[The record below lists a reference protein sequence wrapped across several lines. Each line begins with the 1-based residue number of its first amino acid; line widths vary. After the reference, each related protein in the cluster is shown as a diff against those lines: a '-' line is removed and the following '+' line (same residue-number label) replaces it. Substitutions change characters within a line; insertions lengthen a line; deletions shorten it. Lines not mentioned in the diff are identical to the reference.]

1 MLPRRHILDVWE
13 AAGAKQDK
21 LLMCTGTLVVDA
33 LKYINND
40 PKRDHLVEALELNEF
55 ICYMN
60 PSIRPNNLALLFHVA
75 SDLLG
80 LLLYGIPKKRRN
92 TIEALEV
99 VDYSSRNVSY
109 PVIEVWRF
117 FRNRIGSKRAKQP
130 NVIEGFISK
139 IRIETDI
146 VERFPFVD
154 DIFRSSKNSLKSW
167 LDPLS
172 RYYEKQELDIADLY
186 EKWSSLWLCEGT
198 KEGLVMN
205 MVQRLATQ
213 VRQDYRVVLD
223 PQRLA
228 ASILENPDV
237 NREEN
242 EAFSRLYREGIDLL
256 LSI

>member
-1 MLPRRHILDVWE
+1 MLPRRHILDIWE

-60 PSIRPNNLALLFHVA
+60 PSLRPNNLALLFHVA

-92 TIEALEV
+92 TIEALEI

-146 VERFPFVD
+146 VERSPFVD

-172 RYYEKQELDIADLY
+172 RFYEKQELDIADLY

-242 EAFSRLYREGIDLL
+242 DTFSRLYREGIDLL

>member
-1 MLPRRHILDVWE
+1 LLPRRHILDIWE
-13 AAGAKQDK
+13 TAGATQDR
-21 LLMCTGTLVVDA
+21 LLMSTGTLVVDA

-40 PKRDHLVEALELNEF
+40 PKRDHLVEALDLNEF

-60 PSIRPNNLALLFHVA
+60 PSIRPNNLALLFHVT

-92 TIEALEV
+92 SIEALEV

-117 FRNRIGSKRAKQP
+117 FRNRIGSKRGKQP
-130 NVIEGFISK
+130 NVIDGFISK
-139 IRIETDI
+139 IRIETDT

-154 DIFRSSKNSLKSW
+154 DIFRSSRNGLEAW

-172 RYYEKQELDIADLY
+172 RFYERGAADIADLY
-186 EKWSSLWLCEGT
+186 EKWSSLWLHDGT
-198 KEGLVMN
+198 KEGLVVD
-205 MVQRLATQ
+205 MVERLVAQ
-213 VRQDYRVVLD
+213 ARQDYRVTLD
-223 PQRLA
+223 GERLT
-228 ASILENPDV
+228 ASILENPDI

-242 EAFSRLYREGIDLL
+242 DTFSRLYKEGIELL